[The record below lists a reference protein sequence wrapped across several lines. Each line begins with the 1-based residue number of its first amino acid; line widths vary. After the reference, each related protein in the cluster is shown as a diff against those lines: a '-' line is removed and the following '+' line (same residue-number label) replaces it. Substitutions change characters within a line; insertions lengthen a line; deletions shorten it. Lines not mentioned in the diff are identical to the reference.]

1 MKQTNKQTNRQQ
13 HSLLFKKAYEG
24 GIVRTHIPYMDIGPA
39 LSQLDQL
46 LPIGSHDRVVYSR
59 MFKYTQQYTAGFTEN
74 NWYPYLLIPTLNEY
88 TIH

>member
-1 MKQTNKQTNRQQ
+1 MKQTNKQTNKQQ

-39 LSQLDQL
+39 LSQL

-59 MFKYTQQYTAGFTEN
+59 MFKYTQQYTAGFTGN
-74 NWYPYLLIPTLNEY
+74 IIMTHTSQDRPWHLI
-88 TIH
+88 